1 MRLDEIKNRLNLTLL
16 SGNNPLNSNVSR
28 GYVSDLMSDVI
39 AHGKEGDIWITYQT
53 HLNVIAIALMKN
65 MAAVILIQ
73 DRVLIPAAAE
83 KAEQEGLPVLSSSK
97 SAFEIAGELY
107 QLGIPG

>member
-1 MRLDEIKNRLNLTLL
+1 MHLNEIKDKLNLTLL
-16 SGNNPLNSNVSR
+16 HDSNPRNPEVRR

-39 AHGKEGDIWITYQT
+39 AHGEEGDIWITYQT
-53 HLNVIAIALMKN
+53 HLNVVAIAIMKN

-73 DRVLIPAAAE
+73 NRELIPAAAE
-83 KAEQEGLPVLSSSK
+83 KAEQEGLPVLKSSK
-97 SAFEIAGELY
+97 SAFEVAGELY

>member
-1 MRLDEIKNRLNLTLL
+1 MRLNEIKDILNLKVL
-16 SGNNPLNSNVSR
+16 SGGKNIESDVTR

-53 HLNVIAIALMKN
+53 HVNVVAIALMKN
-65 MAAVILIQ
+65 MAGVILIQ
-73 DRVLIPAAAE
+73 NRELIPSAAE
-83 KAEQEGLPVLSSSK
+83 KAEQERLPVFSSSY
-97 SAFEIAGELY
+97 SAFELAGKLY